1 MTIWDEIE
9 EARGKKGDRVTPAGR
24 KILVWGRRMRETG
37 EEVDFSS
44 MEERAKQAIE
54 EYVSELPAR
63 VDRELELRAC
73 DAVLKYLIFN
83 YLDLDMC
90 GERSMS
96 ERLGIPRWRLR
107 TLLSNMEWNGIVR
120 SVKIGT
126 TNPYRVRNLAKALKE
141 GYLEITAEDAA
152 KLVSIN
158 SGFKTVG
165 SLYGAMQASMPEAK
179 LLTEAFNQEFDYML
193 GLGHPQ
199 VVNVPFSPGHIE
211 YSIPIQTNL
220 SIVKSFVTP
229 PAQGDLIR
237 DLIME
242 MGVPEEITTEKA
254 RQGLRRLGEKYL
266 RLTRISIRPLLDLL
280 VEHGYDQAKN
290 MIQKAYLKDMLIRSE
305 KDSEGRQIHRFTV
318 YAGDA
323 LEKDVAFVP
332 GHGVVSEETQEL
344 THSHIRLI
352 ANIYRAACGLC
363 EQLGGDNQLIDECR
377 KEAAQL
383 EHCVEPKPDQSQ
395 IKEHAEQ
402 P

>member
-9 EARGKKGDRVTPAGR
+9 GTRGKKVDRVTPTGR
-24 KILVWGRRMRETG
+24 KILVWGLPMREAG
-37 EEVDFSS
+37 EEVEFAS

-54 EYVSELPAR
+54 EYVSKLPAR

-83 YLDLDMC
+83 YLDLDIC
-90 GERSMS
+90 GERAMS

-126 TNPYRVRNLAKALKE
+126 TNPYRVTNLAKALKE
-141 GYLEITAEDAA
+141 GYLDITAEDAA
-152 KLVSIN
+152 KLMSIN
-158 SGFKTVG
+158 SGFRTLG
-165 SLYGAMQASMPEAK
+165 SLYGAMQASMPEAR
-179 LLTEAFNQEFDYML
+179 LMTEAFNEEFNYML

-199 VVNVPFSPGHIE
+199 VVNVPLNPGHIQ
-211 YSIPIQTNL
+211 YNIPIETNL
-220 SIVKSFVTP
+220 SVVKSFVTP

-237 DLIME
+237 ELIME
-242 MGVPEEITTEKA
+242 MDVPEEITTEKA

-266 RLTRISIRPLLDLL
+266 KLTRIHIKPLLDLL
-280 VEHGYDQAKN
+280 VEHGYEQTRN

-318 YAGDA
+318 YAGDV

-344 THSHIRLI
+344 TPSHIRLI
-352 ANIYRAACGLC
+352 ANIYRTACDLC
-363 EQLGGDNQLIDECR
+363 EELGGGQDLVEEFRSEADKLESFAETETGQPLPGKSDE
-377 KEAAQL
+377 
-383 EHCVEPKPDQSQ
+383 V
-395 IKEHAEQ
+395 
-402 P
+402 